1 MTKAELTSF
10 NLLLNTFNSIS
21 QNGINGAYEKWLLE
35 NLPKSLPLFTHLI
48 AFYNFPKLE
57 RVTINRNIMKTNKRI
72 RKINFLENP
81 PKDYVNKYGRCNLKK
96 DSIFYASPMLT
107 TALSEMRPKVG
118 DLITKSIWK
127 LKEEHTFKICPIFHI
142 QPNNGTMNVNTFE
155 LEKKFYELVN
165 KNFEENDRLAVINLT
180 KFIAYH
186 FSKPVNPE
194 NDKDYLFSAY
204 FAHKLLN
211 ELDNGTIEGILYP
224 SVKEHLSF
232 ENVALKADVFEKYYY
247 LFEVHESIIIKD
259 PSDGDGGILM
269 RGTSLCSKFDYENK
283 EILWD
288 KETMLTNKE
297 LEYFQNQFGI
307 DLT

>member
-1 MTKAELTSF
+1 MTKEELTAF
-10 NLLLNTFNSIS
+10 NVLLNTFNKIS
-21 QNGINGAYEKWLLE
+21 ENGINDVWEKWLLE
-35 NLPKSLPLFTHLI
+35 NLPKSLPLFSHLI

-81 PKDYVNKYGRCNLKK
+81 PEEYVKKYGRCNLKQN
-96 DSIFYASPMLT
+96 SVFYASPILM

-142 QPNNGTMNVNTFE
+142 QPSNGTFNINTFE
-155 LEKKFYELVN
+155 LEKDFYKIVN
-165 KNFEENDRLAVINLT
+165 KNFKENDREAVINLT

-204 FAHKLLN
+204 FANKLLY

-232 ENVALKADVFEKYYY
+232 ENVALRSDIFEKYYFLY
-247 LFEVHESIIIKD
+247 EVHESIVTKD
-259 PSDGDGGILM
+259 PSDGGGGLLM
-269 RGTSLCSKFDYENK
+269 RGTSLCKEFDYENK

-288 KETMLTNKE
+288 KETMLSNDELKYYQNKFE
-297 LEYFQNQFGI
+297 I